1 MKKRNK
7 EEVLSGQRCCKL
19 KVSEI
24 VVLKSTQKGLPAPDS
39 DASYNCGEKSFS
51 AGLLLP

>member
-1 MKKRNK
+1 MIYSFPGGIFGFAN
-7 EEVLSGQRCCKL
+7 L

-39 DASYNCGEKSFS
+39 DASYNYGEQSFS